1 MEDIT
6 SLVVQ
11 TISNKLPDIP
21 VYREKMPTA
30 FSEPSFA
37 VTRIGVSS
45 KGEPNGYDMRMY
57 SFDVGYFPNPT
68 RPREDM
74 DNMAEWLMVNL
85 KTIEPNYSAVINCDL
100 NVTDGILH
108 YTFDARAR
116 VRGEFGPSFDK
127 TLDYSGGIKNG

>member
-11 TISNKLPDIP
+11 TINYKLPDIP

-37 VTRIGVSS
+37 VTRIGVSN
-45 KGEPNGYDMRMY
+45 KGEPNGYGMRMY
-57 SFDVGYFPNPT
+57 SFDVAYFPNPT

-74 DNMAEWLMVNL
+74 DNMAEWLMANL
-85 KTIEPNYSAVINCDL
+85 NTIEPNYSAVINRDL
-100 NVTDGILH
+100 NVTDDILH
-108 YTFDARAR
+108 FTFDTRAR
-116 VRGEFGPSFDK
+116 VHDSFDDSFQK
-127 TLDYSGGIKNG
+127 PLDYSGGIKNG